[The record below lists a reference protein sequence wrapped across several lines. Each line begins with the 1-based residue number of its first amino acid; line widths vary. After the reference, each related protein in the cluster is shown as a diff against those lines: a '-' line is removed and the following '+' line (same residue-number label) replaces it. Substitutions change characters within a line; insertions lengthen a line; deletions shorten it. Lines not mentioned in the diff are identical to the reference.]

1 MKDNL
6 KCPLC
11 GGDLCWD
18 SDAQANDIFIEYVD
32 DDEAILSYY
41 HCMKCGRSY
50 EIVDPTREEKE
61 TSYKDYWKS

>member
-1 MKDNL
+1 MGQEKV
-6 KCPLC
+6 KCIFC

-18 SDAQANDIFIEYVD
+18 SDEKENDMFVEYGD

-50 EIVDPTREEKE
+50 EIADPTKEEKE
-61 TSYKDYWKS
+61 TEYKDYWK